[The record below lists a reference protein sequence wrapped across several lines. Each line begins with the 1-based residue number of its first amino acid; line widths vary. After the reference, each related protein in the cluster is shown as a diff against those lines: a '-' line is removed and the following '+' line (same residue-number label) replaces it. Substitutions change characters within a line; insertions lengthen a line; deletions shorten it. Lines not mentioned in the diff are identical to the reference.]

1 MSRTANNSFTIIS
14 IERIQNGDLYRQYV
28 AKKAQIDRQNNGMSS
43 EKTLWHGTSLQA
55 IDNIN
60 LYGFNRSFCGRNATY
75 YGQGVY
81 FAVNSSYSMSNVY
94 SAKDQLGN
102 KHMYQ
107 CKVLVGCPTVGNSD
121 MKFLPT
127 RRGNIIYDSATD
139 STSQPSQ
146 YVIFNDT
153 QAYPEY
159 LITFRYIWGEGLYAL
174 TSQQCIVYV

>member
-139 STSQPSQ
+139 STSQPSH
-146 YVIFNDT
+146 
-153 QAYPEY
+153 EC
-159 LITFRYIWGEGLYAL
+159 L
-174 TSQQCIVYV
+174 TAVTYDVSLTDRVCHSPLLHVVR